1 MGCFWLSWLVEF
13 TDWAVLLTAATAA
26 GWVDAVVGGGGL
38 IVLPTLLLV
47 APGIAPQTALGTNK
61 LSAVAGTT
69 AAVVTFSRKVPIRW
83 RVLLP
88 AALIAAVAAAT
99 GAAAVSLIDRDLFIP
114 IVLVVLVGVAIFVT
128 ARPSVGVTL
137 ATHPPTRRK
146 FILVVALAAGLIG
159 FYDGLLGPG
168 TGTFLIITFATLLG
182 TEFVRAAAMAKVIN
196 CGSNV
201 GALIFF
207 GATGH
212 ILWALGAAMAVGN
225 IAGAVVGSRMALS
238 RGAEF
243 VRVVLLVVVIAMVLR
258 LGWQQFG

>member
-1 MGCFWLSWLVEF
+1 MQIG
-13 TDWAVLLTAATAA
+13 DWAVLITAATAA

-38 IVLPTLLLV
+38 IILPTLFLV
-47 APGIAPQTALGTNK
+47 APTIAPQTALGTNK
-61 LSAVAGTT
+61 LAAVAGT
-69 AAVVTFSRKVPIRW
+69 AASVLTFARKVPMQW
-83 RVLLP
+83 RVLVP
-88 AALIAAVAAAT
+88 AAGIAAVTAGT

-114 IVLVVLVGVAIFVT
+114 IVMVVLVGVAVFVT
-128 ARPSVGVTL
+128 LRPSIGVTL
-137 ATHPPTRRK
+137 ATHAPTRRK
-146 FILVVALAAGLIG
+146 VILTIALAAGLVG

-207 GATGH
+207 GLTGH
-212 ILWALGAAMAVGN
+212 ILFLLGAAMAVGN
-225 IAGAVVGSRMALS
+225 VAGAIVGSHMAL
-238 RGAEF
+238 RNGAKF
-243 VRVVLLVVVIAMVLR
+243 VRVVLLVVVVAMVIR

>member
-1 MGCFWLSWLVEF
+1 MDFS
-13 TDWAVLLTAATAA
+13 DWVALLTAATAA

-38 IVLPTLLLV
+38 IILPTLFLV

-61 LSAVAGTT
+61 FAAVAGTS
-69 AAVVTFSRKVPIRW
+69 ASVMTFARKVPIRW
-83 RVLLP
+83 RTLLP
-88 AALIAAVAAAT
+88 AAAIAAAT
-99 GAAAVSLIDRDLFIP
+99 AAIGAAAVSLIDRDLFIP
-114 IVLVVLVGVAIFVT
+114 IVMVVLVGVALFVT
-128 ARPSVGVTL
+128 LRPSIGITL
-137 ATHPPTRRK
+137 ATHAPSRRK
-146 FILVVALAAGLIG
+146 FVLVIALAAGLIG

-201 GALIFF
+201 GALIYF

-212 ILWALGAAMAVGN
+212 IMFALGAAMAVGN
-225 IAGAVVGSRMALS
+225 VVGAIIGSHMAL
-238 RGAEF
+238 RNGAKF
-243 VRVVLLVVVIAMVLR
+243 VRVVLLVVVIGMVIR

>member
-1 MGCFWLSWLVEF
+1 M
-13 TDWAVLLTAATAA
+13 TDWVALLSAATAA

-47 APGIAPQTALGTNK
+47 APGLAPQTALGTNK
-61 LSAVAGTT
+61 LAAVAGTAT
-69 AAVVTFSRKVPIRW
+69 AAATFARKVPMQW
-83 RVLLP
+83 RLLVP
-88 AALIAAVAAAT
+88 AAVLAAFTAAA
-99 GAAAVSLIDRDLFIP
+99 GAATVSLIDRELFIP

-128 ARPSVGVTL
+128 ARPSIGITL
-137 ATHPPTRRK
+137 ATHPPSRRK
-146 FILVVALAAGLIG
+146 TLLVLGLGAGLIG
-159 FYDGLLGPG
+159 AYDGLLGPG

-196 CGSNV
+196 CGSNI

-207 GATGH
+207 GFTGH
-212 ILWALGAAMAVGN
+212 VLWLLGGAMAVAN
-225 IAGAVVGSRMALS
+225 IAGAVLGSRMALA

-243 VRVVLLVVVIAMVLR
+243 VRVVLLVVVVAMVLR

>member
-1 MGCFWLSWLVEF
+1 MDFA
-13 TDWAVLLTAATAA
+13 DWAALLVAATAA

-38 IVLPTLLLV
+38 IILPTLFLV
-47 APGIAPQTALGTNK
+47 SPGIVPQTALGTNK
-61 LSAVAGTT
+61 FAAVAGTG
-69 AAVVTFSRKVPIRW
+69 ASVATFARKVPMRW

-88 AALIAAVAAAT
+88 AAGIAAVAAAT

-114 IVLVVLVGVAIFVT
+114 IVMVVLVGVAIFVT
-128 ARPSVGVTL
+128 LRPAIGVTI

-146 FILVVALAAGLIG
+146 FILVVALAAGLVG

-201 GALIFF
+201 GALVFF
-207 GATGH
+207 GVTGH
-212 ILWALGAAMAVGN
+212 IMFGLGAAMAVCN
-225 IAGAVVGSRMALS
+225 VAGAIAGSRMAL
-238 RGAEF
+238 RKGAEF
-243 VRVVLLVVVIAMVLR
+243 VRIVLLVVVIVMVIR

>member
-1 MGCFWLSWLVEF
+1 MDFS
-13 TDWAVLLTAATAA
+13 DWAALLTAATAA

-38 IVLPTLLLV
+38 IILPTLFVV

-61 LSAVAGTT
+61 LAAVAGTS
-69 AAVVTFSRKVPIRW
+69 ASVITFARKVPMRW
-83 RVLLP
+83 RTLLP
-88 AALIAAVAAAT
+88 AAAIAAVTAAT

-114 IVLVVLVGVAIFVT
+114 IVMVVLVGVAVFVT
-128 ARPSVGVTL
+128 LRPSIGITL
-137 ATHPPTRRK
+137 ATHAPSRRK
-146 FILVVALAAGLIG
+146 FVLVIALAAGLIG

-201 GALIFF
+201 GALIYF
-207 GATGH
+207 GVTGH
-212 ILWALGAAMAVGN
+212 IMFVLGAAMAVGN
-225 IAGAVVGSRMALS
+225 VAGAIIGSHMAL
-238 RGAEF
+238 RNGAKF
-243 VRVVLLVVVIAMVLR
+243 VRVVLLMVVIVMVIR

>member
-1 MGCFWLSWLVEF
+1 MMDV
-13 TDWAVLLTAATAA
+13 TDWVVLLSAAAAA

-61 LSAVAGTT
+61 LAAVAGTAT
-69 AAVVTFSRKVPIRW
+69 AAVTFARKVPLQW
-83 RVLLP
+83 RLLVP
-88 AALIAAVAAAT
+88 AAVLAAVTAAA

-128 ARPSVGVTL
+128 ARPSIGITL
-137 ATHPPTRRK
+137 ATHPPSRRK
-146 FILVVALAAGLIG
+146 AILVIALAAGLIG
-159 FYDGLLGPG
+159 AYDGLLGPG

-196 CGSNV
+196 CGSNI
-201 GALIFF
+201 GALLFF
-207 GATGH
+207 GFTGH
-212 ILWALGAAMAVGN
+212 VLWALGAAMAVAN
-225 IAGAVVGSRMALS
+225 IAGAVVGSRMALA

-243 VRVVLLVVVIAMVLR
+243 VRVVLLVVVVAMVVR

>member
-1 MGCFWLSWLVEF
+1 MQIG
-13 TDWAVLLTAATAA
+13 DWAVLITAATAA

-38 IVLPTLLLV
+38 IILPTLFLV
-47 APGIAPQTALGTNK
+47 APTIAPQTALGTNK
-61 LSAVAGTT
+61 LAAVAGT
-69 AAVVTFSRKVPIRW
+69 AASVLTFARKVPMQW
-83 RVLLP
+83 RVLVP
-88 AALIAAVAAAT
+88 AAGLAAVTAGT

-114 IVLVVLVGVAIFVT
+114 IVMVVLVGVAVFV
-128 ARPSVGVTL
+128 ALRPSIGVTL
-137 ATHPPTRRK
+137 ATHAPTRRK
-146 FILVVALAAGLIG
+146 VILTIALAAGLVG

-207 GATGH
+207 GLTGH
-212 ILWALGAAMAVGN
+212 ILFLLGAAMAVGN
-225 IAGAVVGSRMALS
+225 VAGAIVGSHMAL
-238 RGAEF
+238 RNGAKF
-243 VRVVLLVVVIAMVLR
+243 VRVVLLVVVVAMVIR

>member
-1 MGCFWLSWLVEF
+1 MDFS
-13 TDWAVLLTAATAA
+13 DWVALLTAATAA

-38 IVLPTLLLV
+38 IILPTLFVV

-61 LSAVAGTT
+61 LAAVAGTS
-69 AAVVTFSRKVPIRW
+69 ASVVTFARKVPMRW
-83 RVLLP
+83 RMLLP
-88 AALIAAVAAAT
+88 AAAIAAVTAAT

-114 IVLVVLVGVAIFVT
+114 IVMVVLVGVAIFVT
-128 ARPSVGVTL
+128 LRPSIGITL
-137 ATHPPTRRK
+137 ATHAPSRRK
-146 FILVVALAAGLIG
+146 FVLVIALAAGLIG

-201 GALIFF
+201 GALIYF
-207 GATGH
+207 GVTGH
-212 ILWALGAAMAVGN
+212 IMFVLGAAMAVGN
-225 IAGAVVGSRMALS
+225 VAGAIIGSHMAL
-238 RGAEF
+238 RNGAKF
-243 VRVVLLVVVIAMVLR
+243 VRVVLLMVVIVMVIR

>member
-1 MGCFWLSWLVEF
+1 MQIG
-13 TDWAVLLTAATAA
+13 DWAVLLTAATAA

-38 IVLPTLLLV
+38 IILPTLFLV
-47 APGIAPQTALGTNK
+47 APTITPQTALGTNK
-61 LSAVAGTT
+61 LAAVAGTG
-69 AAVVTFSRKVPIRW
+69 ASVVTFARKVPLRW

-88 AALIAAVAAAT
+88 AAVIAAITAAI
-99 GAAAVSLIDRDLFIP
+99 GAAAVSLIDRELFIP
-114 IVLVVLVGVAIFVT
+114 IVMVVLVAVAVFVT
-128 ARPSVGVTL
+128 LRPSIGVTL

-146 FILVVALAAGLIG
+146 FILTIALAAGLVG
-159 FYDGLLGPG
+159 LYDGLLGPG

-207 GATGH
+207 GATGN

-225 IAGAVVGSRMALS
+225 VAGAIVGSHMAL
-238 RGAEF
+238 RNGAKF
-243 VRVVLLVVVIAMVLR
+243 VRVVLLVVVVGMVIR
-258 LGWQQFG
+258 LGWQHFG

>member
-1 MGCFWLSWLVEF
+1 MDFG
-13 TDWAVLLTAATAA
+13 DWAALLTAATAA

-38 IVLPTLLLV
+38 IILPTLFLV

-61 LSAVAGTT
+61 LAAVAGTT
-69 AAVVTFSRKVPIRW
+69 ASVMTFARKVPMQW
-83 RVLLP
+83 RTLLP
-88 AALIAAVAAAT
+88 AAAIAAGTAAT

-114 IVLVVLVGVAIFVT
+114 IVMVVLVGVAVFVT
-128 ARPSVGVTL
+128 LRPSIGITM

-146 FILVVALAAGLIG
+146 VVLVIAMAAGLIG

-196 CGSNV
+196 CGSNF

-207 GATGH
+207 GVTGH
-212 ILWALGAAMAVGN
+212 IMFALGAAMAVGN
-225 IAGAVVGSRMALS
+225 VAGAILGSHMAL
-238 RGAEF
+238 RNGAQF
-243 VRVVLLVVVIAMVLR
+243 VRVVLLVVVVGMVIR

>member
-1 MGCFWLSWLVEF
+1 MDV
-13 TDWAVLLTAATAA
+13 TDWILLLSAATAA

-47 APGIAPQTALGTNK
+47 APGLAPQTALGTNK
-61 LSAVAGTT
+61 LAAVAGTAT
-69 AAVVTFSRKVPIRW
+69 AAATFARKVPMQW
-83 RVLLP
+83 RLLVP
-88 AALIAAVAAAT
+88 AATLAAAT
-99 GAAAVSLIDRDLFIP
+99 SAAGAAAVSLIDRDLFIP
-114 IVLVVLVGVAIFVT
+114 IVLGVLIGVAIFVT
-128 ARPSVGVTL
+128 ARPTIGITL
-137 ATHPPTRRK
+137 ATHPPSRRK
-146 FILVVALAAGLIG
+146 TILVIGLAAGLIG
-159 FYDGLLGPG
+159 AYDGLLGPG

-196 CGSNV
+196 CGSNI

-212 ILWALGAAMAVGN
+212 VLWALGAAMALSN
-225 IAGAVVGSRMALS
+225 IAGSVVGSRMALA

-243 VRVVLLVVVIAMVLR
+243 VRVVLLVVVVAMVIR

>member
-1 MGCFWLSWLVEF
+1 MDV
-13 TDWAVLLTAATAA
+13 TDWILLLSAATAA

-47 APGIAPQTALGTNK
+47 APGLAPQTALGTNK
-61 LSAVAGTT
+61 LAAVAGTAT
-69 AAVVTFSRKVPIRW
+69 AAATFARKVPMQW
-83 RVLLP
+83 RLLIP
-88 AALIAAVAAAT
+88 AATLAAAT
-99 GAAAVSLIDRDLFIP
+99 SAAGAAAVSLIDRDLFIP
-114 IVLVVLVGVAIFVT
+114 IVLVVLIGVAIFVT
-128 ARPSVGVTL
+128 ARPTIGVTL

-146 FILVVALAAGLIG
+146 TILVIGLAAGLIG
-159 FYDGLLGPG
+159 AYDGLLGPG

-196 CGSNV
+196 CGSNI
-201 GALIFF
+201 GALLFF

-212 ILWALGAAMAVGN
+212 VLWALGAAMACSN
-225 IAGAVVGSRMALS
+225 IAGSVVGSRMALA

-243 VRVVLLVVVIAMVLR
+243 VRVVLLVVVVAMVIR